1 MINDGDYWWLM
12 LIDAD
17 YWWSSLWSSVT
28 WLENAPFVMFVDFP
42 LPRLMTPERIFQI
55 NQQKLGLR
63 TDTMKMRDTWYDGDT
78 QKNWDLFFCGISM
91 ISTNKNLG
99 VSIWKS
105 WEPFLKIHP
114 LVLIF
119 PMIWWP
125 QFLAKAG
132 EILVGICFPF
142 FDAPLLRYAMKKK
155 GFLADPP
162 IFRA

>member
-1 MINDGDYWWLM
+1 M
-12 LIDAD
+12 LITDD
-17 YWWSSLWSSVT
+17 PPSGHQSHGWKMHHLSCSLIFPCHVWWHRSG
-28 WLENAPFVMFVDFP
+28 FF
-42 LPRLMTPERIFQI
+42 RLTNR
-55 NQQKLGLR
+55 
-63 TDTMKMRDTWYDGDT
+63 
-78 QKNWDLFFCGISM
+78 NWDWEPIQWKWEIPDMMEIHRKTGIFFFCGISM

-132 EILVGICFPF
+132 EILVGICFLF

-155 GFLADPP
+155 GFWPTPP
-162 IFRA
+162 SSEPSRD